1 MKESKFFN
9 LNAVEQKSSV
19 EYKNY
24 KHLSHLRDIDITI
37 KPIEKSKNKDAIE
50 LCTHI
55 AAFPQEVQDRL
66 EDLRQFIKI
75 SEEGNIKVCSKHFN
89 DKIQNEKD
97 VCTRLNNAIEKVVY
111 AGQVPME
118 TGGGPEEVI
127 KERAKEAIEGGEK
140 YPWIYALALR
150 KGEGEDYWIEDKGSK
165 TSAGGAGKDTS
176 SSAVTLHF
184 DMQRFDPDIQASIMA
199 ARNITN
205 KRKLQKKTIEITSGS
220 ERSQDQN
227 RTEVTSRLNTILR
240 KAMDPKGDID
250 KTEAQLQAEEKERK
264 RKAAKMKRNQKRGDD
279 SRLRNKKWKGQQK
292 RNRQGNRVYV

>member
-1 MKESKFFN
+1 MPNS
-9 LNAVEQKSSV
+9 
-19 EYKNY
+19 
-24 KHLSHLRDIDITI
+24 
-37 KPIEKSKNKDAIE
+37 
-50 LCTHI
+50 
-55 AAFPQEVQDRL
+55 
-66 EDLRQFIKI
+66 
-75 SEEGNIKVCSKHFN
+75 
-89 DKIQNEKD
+89 
-97 VCTRLNNAIEKVVY
+97 
-111 AGQVPME
+111 ME
-118 TGGGPEEVI
+118 TDGGPEEAI
-127 KERAKEAIEGGEK
+127 KKRAKEAIEGGEK

-165 TSAGGAGKDTS
+165 TSAGGTGKDTS

-250 KTEAQLQAEEKERK
+250 KTKAQLQAEEKERK

-292 RNRQGNRVYV
+292 RNRQGNRVYA